1 MQSRIAVVA
10 TGGTI
15 ASTTTNGGVVAS
27 RTAAAL
33 VDDLA
38 VSGVF
43 IETVD
48 LMTVGSYNLTFEHL
62 RRISDCVA
70 GLLARED
77 DPVDGI
83 VVTHGT
89 DTLEETAILL
99 DLVHDDPR
107 PIVITGAQR
116 AHDALDGDGPRNLRD
131 AIDVAA
137 SPNVREFG
145 VLVVFAGEIL
155 AARGTRKLH
164 TTALAA
170 FGSTAHG
177 GIGTVGGGRV
187 DIASVPCRPK
197 PLARPTSEFDSTRVD
212 LVEMYLGAD
221 GVLVNAAVAAGAA
234 GIVLAGTGIGNANK
248 AVVRTVADALADGIV
263 VILSTRVPEGPVAG
277 VYGNGGGADLVAAGV
292 PAASGLPA
300 TQLRILLALW
310 ISQRHDPSEGP
321 QSAIDIYSDNKEL

>member
-1 MQSRIAVVA
+1 MQSRIAVIA

-15 ASTTTNGGVVAS
+15 ASTTTTGGVVAS
-27 RTAAAL
+27 RTASAL
-33 VDDLA
+33 VDELD
-38 VSGVF
+38 VSGVV

-62 RRISDCVA
+62 RSISDCVA
-70 GLLARED
+70 ELLAREV

-83 VVTHGT
+83 VITHGT

-107 PIVITGAQR
+107 AVVMTGAQR

-137 SPNVREFG
+137 SPDARDLG
-145 VLVVFAGEIL
+145 VLVVFAGDVL

-177 GIGTVGGGRV
+177 GIGTVGGGQV
-187 DIASVPCRPK
+187 CVTSVPRRPK
-197 PLARPTSEFDSTRVD
+197 PLARPTAQFDTTRVD

-221 GVLVNAAVAAGAA
+221 GVFVNAAVAAGAA
-234 GIVLAGTGIGNANK
+234 GIVLAGTGVGNANES
-248 AVVRTVADALADGIV
+248 VTRTVTEALATGIV
-263 VILSTRVPEGPVAG
+263 VVLSTRVPEGPVAG
-277 VYGNGGGADLVAAGV
+277 VYGNGGGADLIAAGV

-310 ISQRHDPSEGP
+310 LSQRHDRSEAP